1 MKEKALHSKEAMRG
15 RNTCL
20 QVLDVN
26 WPAEMAA
33 ERQNQKPMEGAQSY
47 LTSENFSVKKTVPLF
62 QLIFSQTHLTE
73 NLSSSRIVIKFC
85 QGLNFHL

>member
-47 LTSENFSVKKTVPLF
+47 LTSENFSVKGSTDLNRHKNSRGTEEPSRF
-62 QLIFSQTHLTE
+62 TQTKRLPGFALRPKE
-73 NLSSSRIVIKFC
+73 S
-85 QGLNFHL
+85 